1 MEQMNMHMHIG
12 AVLLLV
18 LIVVILFSL
27 LVFRMLNELDK
38 QIEKNERHKTNVDN
52 GYYLAVG
59 EVGWSELLGHY
70 VKAVD
75 QADGTCNE
83 CVYNIS
89 NFCPRAKCM
98 SFHRKDGK
106 CVSFV
111 KHEQD
116 EKDKST
122 PVELQG

>member
-1 MEQMNMHMHIG
+1 MNMHIG

-59 EVGWSELLGHY
+59 EVGWSERLGHY
-70 VKAVD
+70 VKATDAQNSPCSNCAYFDKGCPV
-75 QADGTCNE
+75 AE
-83 CVYNIS
+83 CQSEY
-89 NFCPRAKCM
+89 
-98 SFHRKDGK
+98 RKDGK

-116 EKDKST
+116 EKDKSA